1 MDRKTPSLWLSL
13 TPIIFLILLLVINV
27 IIYKDN
33 ASYGPNQIALLLG
46 AFVTGVLGHFILGTK
61 YQQMEDSIISNISKS
76 LSAMT
81 VLLVVGSLIGAWILS
96 GTVPAMI
103 YYGLKILN
111 PTIFLP
117 VACVTCAIVSL
128 STGSSWSTTGTIGIA
143 LIGIGKTMGI
153 YEGAVAGAVI
163 SGAYFGDKMSPLSDT
178 TNLAPAVAGT
188 DIFSHIRHMAYS
200 SGPAMILALIGFTIL
215 SFFYTGSKLDVAEVN
230 KILGVLD
237 SNFNINLWCL
247 LPPALV
253 LVMIRKKLPAL
264 PAITIGILIGFLVAI
279 IFQGDM
285 ISRKLGAEYS
295 IKGVYS
301 LVTSVSFEGFSID
314 TGHKLVNKLLNRGG
328 MSGMLNTVW
337 LIFAAMIF
345 GGTLEATGML
355 AAISDSILKMVR
367 GTGSLIGATI
377 ATCIVLNATASDQF
391 LAIVVPG
398 KMFRSAYEKYKLHP
412 KNLSRALE
420 DAGTV
425 TSVLIPWN
433 SGGAYNASVLGVATL
448 TYAPF
453 CLFNILSPLVSV
465 FLGAMNLTIEK
476 KLGE

>member
-1 MDRKTPSLWLSL
+1 MNKRPSLGLSL
-13 TPIIFLILLLVINV
+13 TPIIFLIFLLIINV

-46 AFVTGVLGHFILGTK
+46 AFVTGILGHFILGTK
-61 YQQMEDSIISNISKS
+61 YQEMEEAIISNISKS

-81 VLLVVGSLIGAWILS
+81 VLLVVGTLIGSWILS

-117 VACVTCAIVSL
+117 VACITCAIVSL

-178 TNLAPAVAGT
+178 TNLASAVAGT
-188 DIFSHIRHMAYS
+188 DIFSHIRHMVYT
-200 SGPAMILALIGFTIL
+200 SGPAIIIALVGFTIL
-215 SFFYTGSKLDVAEVN
+215 SFFYTSSSLDVAAVN
-230 KILGVLD
+230 EILNVLD
-237 SNFNINLWCL
+237 SNFNINIWCL
-247 LPPALV
+247 LPPLLV
-253 LVMIRKKLPAL
+253 LIMIRKKLPAL
-264 PAITIGILIGFLVAI
+264 PAITIGILVGFTVAI
-279 IFQGDM
+279 FVQGDM
-285 ISRKLGAEYS
+285 ISKKLGAEYS
-295 IKGVYS
+295 FQGVYG
-301 LVTSVSFEGFSID
+301 LLTTVSFEGFSID

-355 AAISDSILKMVR
+355 NTISHSILKMVR

-398 KMFRSAYEKYKLHP
+398 KMFKSAYDKYKLHP

-465 FLGAMNLTIEK
+465 FLGAMNMTIEK
-476 KLGE
+476 QLKK

>member
-1 MDRKTPSLWLSL
+1 MKKKPSLWLSL
-13 TPIIFLILLLVINV
+13 VPIFFLIFLLVVNV

-46 AFVTGVLGHFILGTK
+46 GFVAGLLGHYLLGTT
-61 YQQMEDSIISNISKS
+61 YQEIEDSIISNISKS

-81 VLLVVGSLIGAWILS
+81 VLLVVGSLIGSWILS

-117 VACVTCAIVSL
+117 IACVTCAIVSL

-188 DIFSHIRHMAYS
+188 DIFSHIRHMVYT

-215 SFFYTGSKLDVAEVN
+215 SFFYTGKSLDVEEVN
-230 KILGVLD
+230 KILNVLD
-237 SNFNINLWCL
+237 AHFKINFWCL

-253 LVMIRKKLPAL
+253 LLMIRKQLPAL
-264 PAITIGILIGFLVAI
+264 PAITIGILLGFLVAI
-279 IFQGDM
+279 FVQGDM
-285 ISRKLGAEYS
+285 ISKKLGAEYS
-295 IKGVYS
+295 IQGVYS
-301 LVTSVSFEGFSID
+301 LITSVSYEGFSID

-328 MSGMLNTVW
+328 MSSMLNTVW

-355 AAISDSILKMVR
+355 NAISDSILRMVR

-398 KMFRSAYEKYKLHP
+398 KMFRAAYEKYKLHP

-433 SGGAYNASVLGVATL
+433 SGGAYNSSVLGVATL

-465 FLGAMNLTIEK
+465 FLGAMNLTIER
-476 KLGE
+476 KLEEI